1 MRGKIKRKDE
11 EVRRTK
17 SREKNKRKK
26 KIRKEKKKKSR
37 KAHGNEI
44 YHLCMAVCF
53 LLEVR
58 THVFAKTPSEPS

>member
-1 MRGKIKRKDE
+1 MRGKNKRKDE

-26 KIRKEKKKKSR
+26 MIRKGKKKSR

-58 THVFAKTPSEPS
+58 THVFAKTPLELS